1 MVSDLT
7 PSDCDRYRE
16 LISNQRFDPSSVGAG
31 RSLPE
36 EAASDRSRIL
46 YSSAFRRLQQKTQVF
61 PLSKNAAV
69 RSRLTHSLEVADVGR
84 LIARSLTRG
93 FLKPLDDEIKEA
105 LILLCETG
113 CLMHDIGNPPFG
125 HFAEVTVQRWF
136 GNNWLHLYNKSRG
149 KQAPEPSSSSMG
161 TLVNDFLKFDGNPQ
175 GLRMVTRLQG
185 RTTEERKNH
194 GMNLTF
200 SQILTGLKYLSAPSD
215 PEDGEQTKK
224 PGFFESER
232 DRIKRAR
239 EGLGISETRR
249 FPLTYIVEVADDI
262 SYCLSDMEDGIDR
275 GVLSARAFF
284 EAVHETLKKID
295 NPEWKT
301 LLEIT
306 ERERKTSAAN
316 KDRDDFFEFKTY
328 FTPALIRCAAVRY
341 RERHELILK
350 GELTSLFET
359 GDDERT
365 LLDALRKIAARDLY
379 SSSDVEQPLRVGL
392 QVVNGILDHYGEV
405 LKLSKSDFEELI
417 EARTTGDLKKVRG
430 KKDPELLLF
439 DRLPSSYREIYDF
452 EKARDRRGLPNAI
465 RAVTDSDWEW
475 FCRAH
480 LLLDYLSGMTDD
492 FALRTYHELAGI
504 GYEL

>member
-275 GVLSARAFF
+275 GVLSARA
-284 EAVHETLKKID
+284 
-295 NPEWKT
+295 
-301 LLEIT
+301 
-306 ERERKTSAAN
+306 
-316 KDRDDFFEFKTY
+316 
-328 FTPALIRCAAVRY
+328 
-341 RERHELILK
+341 
-350 GELTSLFET
+350 LFET

-475 FCRAH
+475 FCGAH